1 VQRDRVPDTDH
12 ISRYCGGAQ
21 ILPDGRIS
29 GTAFRL
35 RELEQYLSVNW
46 LEYLGLGDRDS
57 EIAEVRRVLVA
68 KGRNLGTTARLA
80 VLNAGVLREHVASA
94 SADHRVLDILH
105 EPEPNDSEGK
115 RFRRLLVTSKP
126 GLVEVWV
133 LEFPGTPGALAMIF
147 GLFAAGVDW
156 VDYFSASDTSPSG
169 AGCPGSAIMS
179 LPYLRF
185 LARTS
190 SPWLERLTARPRMPI
205 C

>member
-1 VQRDRVPDTDH
+1 MQRDRVPDTDH

-105 EPEPNDSEGK
+105 EPEPKDPSHAGIYGLRRDDTLMEIAELIAQAVQDTILRRSE
-115 RFRRLLVTSKP
+115 P
-126 GLVEVWV
+126 
-133 LEFPGTPGALAMIF
+133 
-147 GLFAAGVDW
+147 
-156 VDYFSASDTSPSG
+156 
-169 AGCPGSAIMS
+169 GCPREPHGCPS
-179 LPYLRF
+179 LRRQAWRAP
-185 LARTS
+185 ARGD
-190 SPWLERLTARPRMPI
+190 PFR
-205 C
+205 